1 MSAKA
6 PRVFSREFKEAAV
19 RRILAG
25 EKVLLARREVADRGR
40 REPRALSAPGCG
52 SRSRGRRRRPGP
64 SE

>member
-6 PRVFSREFKEAAV
+6 PRVFRREFKEAAV

-40 REPRALSAPGCG
+40 REP
-52 SRSRGRRRRPGP
+52 
-64 SE
+64 